1 MLDTGKLG
9 DVQHVARAMGINLL
23 AFFLTLSIWNTWR
36 AVTYVLSPIP
46 DMIGLRCTLNLGLCL
61 MAIMVVVASNK
72 WFQHVLVMRNVVVLG
87 TVIAGIACWELI
99 ESLVTYSTGLD
110 ISIEL
115 IIYFVS
121 LVVCSLLLIAIYV
134 WKGVSIIDSSLLSPV

>member
-1 MLDTGKLG
+1 
-9 DVQHVARAMGINLL
+9 
-23 AFFLTLSIWNTWR
+23 
-36 AVTYVLSPIP
+36 
-46 DMIGLRCTLNLGLCL
+46 
-61 MAIMVVVASNK
+61 MVVVASNK

-87 TVIAGIACWELI
+87 NVIAGIACWELI